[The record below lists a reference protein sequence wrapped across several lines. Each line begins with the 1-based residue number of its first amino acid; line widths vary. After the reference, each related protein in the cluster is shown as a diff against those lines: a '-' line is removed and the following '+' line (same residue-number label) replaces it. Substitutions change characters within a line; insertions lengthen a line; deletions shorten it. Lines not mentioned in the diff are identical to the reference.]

1 MKEFKDKVAV
11 VTGAASGIG
20 RALAERCAQEGMKV
34 VLAGINED
42 NLKAAEKELKTKGAT
57 TLVVRTDVSK
67 PKDIESLAKQ
77 TIDTFGAVHLLCNN
91 AGVGSGTTVWG
102 STLSDWQW
110 TLGVNLWGVIYGIHF
125 FVPIMLKQNTECH
138 IVNTSSIAGLMGSAG
153 MGPYRVSKHG
163 VVALSECLYNELVQI
178 GSHIGVSVLCPIHVK
193 TRVLDC
199 ERDRPAELK
208 NDPVQDQIA
217 MSDPSRKYLAQA
229 IENGLQPNK
238 IADVVFD
245 AIRENR
251 FYILPQFEIVKAV
264 VQVRMEDILQERNPT
279 TLARPLK

>member
-20 RALAERCAQEGMKV
+20 RALAERCADEGMKV

-42 NLKAAEKELKTKGAT
+42 NLKSVENDIKAKGTT
-57 TLVVRTDVSK
+57 TLVVKTDVSK
-67 PKDIESLAKQ
+67 AEDIESLAKK
-77 TIDTFGAVHLLCNN
+77 TMDTFGGVHLLCNN
-91 AGVGSGTTVWG
+91 AGVGGGTTVWG

-110 TLGVNLWGVIYGIHF
+110 TLGVNLWGVIYGTHY
-125 FVPIMLKQNTECH
+125 FVPLMLKQNTECH

-163 VVALSECLYNELVQI
+163 VVALSECLYNELVQS
-178 GSHIGVSVLCPIHVK
+178 GSQIGVSVLCPIHVK

-208 NDPVQDQIA
+208 NDVVQDQMA
-217 MSDPSRKYLAQA
+217 MSDPTRKYLAQA
-229 IENGLQPNK
+229 IENGLPPKQ

-245 AIRENR
+245 AIKENK
-251 FYILPQFEIVKAV
+251 FYILPQFEIVKAA

-279 TLARPLK
+279 TLIPPRR